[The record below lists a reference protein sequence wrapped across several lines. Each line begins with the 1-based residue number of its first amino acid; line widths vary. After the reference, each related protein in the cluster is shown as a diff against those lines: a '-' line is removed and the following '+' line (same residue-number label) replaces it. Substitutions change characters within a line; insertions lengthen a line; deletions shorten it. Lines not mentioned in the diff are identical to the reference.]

1 MLQIQETIPLQIL
14 DPFTE
19 LFEVGH
25 TFSGHGSN
33 AQIVAWINE
42 RSVAQDKYS
51 RSRRLQLI
59 SAPSLPRLITM
70 ASIGARR
77 SAFPVVKPHTGMRG
91 AFRLCDSH
99 HGANERLPLH
109 QDHSS

>member
-1 MLQIQETIPLQIL
+1 MLQIQETIPLRIL

-25 TFSGHGSN
+25 TFAAYGSN

-42 RSVAQDKYS
+42 RSVAQDKQS

-59 SAPSLPRLITM
+59 CAPSLPRLITM
-70 ASIGARR
+70 ADIGVRR
-77 SAFPVVKPHTGMRG
+77 SAFPVVKPHTAMRG
-91 AFRLCDSH
+91 AFR
-99 HGANERLPLH
+99 AV
-109 QDHSS
+109 